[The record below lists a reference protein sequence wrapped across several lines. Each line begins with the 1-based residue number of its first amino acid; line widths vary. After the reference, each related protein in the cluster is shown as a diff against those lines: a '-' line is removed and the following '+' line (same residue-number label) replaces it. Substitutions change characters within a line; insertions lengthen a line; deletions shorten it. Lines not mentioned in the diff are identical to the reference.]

1 MVIAQA
7 ARDRRAPGKI
17 LRDKWPYHIVLE
29 AILLIDDVIWN
40 TKRLSHAACIVNVVD
55 GAAAPLHRL
64 RHALVTGQS
73 PLVPQ
78 LKREP
83 DDVVAL
89 LAQQCRDGGGVH
101 SSGHSHGDGVRSIGG
116 HLPLIGGDADTHR
129 LKSMARFT
137 GLATGRSWFAPG
149 LSAG

>member
-17 LRDKWPYHIVLE
+17 LRDKWAYHIVLE

-40 TKRLSHAACIVNVVD
+40 AERLSHATRVVNVID
-55 GAAAPLHRL
+55 GAAAPLHGL
-64 RHALVTGQS
+64 GHALVTGQS
-73 PLVPQ
+73 ALVPQ
-78 LKREP
+78 LKRES

-101 SSGHSHGDGVRSIGG
+101 SSRHGHGYGLVLVSQNQIQCSSSKSATNHLSRRHRS
-116 HLPLIGGDADTHR
+116 
-129 LKSMARFT
+129 
-137 GLATGRSWFAPG
+137 
-149 LSAG
+149 

>member
-1 MVIAQA
+1 MVIAQT

-17 LRDKWPYHIVLE
+17 LRDKRAHHVVLE
-29 AILLIDDVIWN
+29 AILLIDDVIRN
-40 TKRLSHAACIVNVVD
+40 VEGLSHATRVVNVID

-89 LAQQCRDGGGVH
+89 LAQQRRDGGGVNPARH
-101 SSGHSHGDGVRSIGG
+101 GYGYGLVLVSQNQIQCSSSKSATNHLSRRHYRS
-116 HLPLIGGDADTHR
+116 R
-129 LKSMARFT
+129 
-137 GLATGRSWFAPG
+137 
-149 LSAG
+149 